1 MGSYNIDLGLKRSF
15 PIWESVKFQ
24 IEADLLNA
32 TNHVV
37 FNGPGGAV
45 GNGSA
50 IESGTTITGSSSYGL
65 ISGVA
70 NQPRDM
76 QLSGRL
82 SW

>member
-1 MGSYNIDLGLKRSF
+1 MGTYNIDLGLKRAF
-15 PIWESVKFQ
+15 PIWEKVTFQ

-37 FNGPGGAV
+37 FSGPGGAV

-50 IESGTTITGSSSYGL
+50 SETGTTISGTTSYGL
-65 ISGVA
+65 ITSVA